1 MPKTQGTVGSIEQK
15 QTQTGKTYFKV
26 NVNGTWYSAW
36 TNPGVSVGDEIEFDV
51 IQKGEYKNM
60 ANPVKIAAGA
70 TSPVARG
77 AVQTG
82 RPNGSFDPD
91 REARIVRQNATSSA
105 VALVAASKLAGK
117 GDVEIILATVREVAR
132 KVFEMNFYGYDAD
145 TSKPPTAKQASP
157 IEQTVSDAKAAAG
170 FFDE

>member
-1 MPKTQGTVGSIEQK
+1 MPKTQGTVGSVEQK
-15 QTQTGKTYFKV
+15 QTQAGKTYFKI

-36 TNPGVSVGDEIEFDV
+36 QNPNVSVGDEIEFDV

-60 ANPVKIAAGA
+60 ANPVKVTGNPVGGTGNKPVA
-70 TSPVARG
+70 TS
-77 AVQTG
+77 

-105 VALVAASKLAGK
+105 VALVGSSKLAGK
-117 GDVEIILATVREVAR
+117 ADVETILATVREVAR

-145 TSKPPTAKQASP
+145 TSKPPKASP
-157 IEQTVSDAKAAAG
+157 IEATINEAKAAAG